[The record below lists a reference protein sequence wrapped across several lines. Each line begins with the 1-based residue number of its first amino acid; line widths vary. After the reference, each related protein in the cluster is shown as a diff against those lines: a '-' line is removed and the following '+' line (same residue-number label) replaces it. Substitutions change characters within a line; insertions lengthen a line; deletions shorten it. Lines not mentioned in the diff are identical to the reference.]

1 MVNYG
6 IKYGFCCFLYPPF
19 SVEPVLMSQTVQ
31 SGHSAI
37 PHEWPL
43 NNSLIVVR
51 GWGGGRGDRVGK
63 LEQTNLHQLKC
74 VGGGGWM
81 LKFWIVEL
89 IKTLLLSHCL
99 TSHVYI
105 LPFSSIWPKNDH
117 NWKCRALRH
126 LSVCMVH
133 RNSNSCFGNRLV
145 FISFLK
151 PVIEDD
157 WL

>member
-1 MVNYG
+1 
-6 IKYGFCCFLYPPF
+6 
-19 SVEPVLMSQTVQ
+19 MSQTVQ

-43 NNSLIVVR
+43 NTSLIVVR
-51 GWGGGRGDRVGK
+51 GWGGGKGGQGG
-63 LEQTNLHQLKC
+63 EIGTNKSSSVKMC
-74 VGGGGWM
+74 GGGWM

-89 IKTLLLSHCL
+89 IKTFLLSHCL

-133 RNSNSCFGNRLV
+133 RNSNSCLGTDWF
-145 FISFLK
+145 SFPFLNQSLK
-151 PVIEDD
+151 MTD
-157 WL
+157 WKKLYLNKSLILSQWLN